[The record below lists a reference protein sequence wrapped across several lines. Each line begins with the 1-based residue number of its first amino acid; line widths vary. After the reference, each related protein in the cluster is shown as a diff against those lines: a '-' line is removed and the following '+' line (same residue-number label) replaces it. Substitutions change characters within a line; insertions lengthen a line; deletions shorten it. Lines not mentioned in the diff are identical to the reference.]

1 MKHYVLSAVLCSLLL
16 GDEIQRIE
24 SIVND
29 ITKLRIEYDEC
40 RRQLDAKTP
49 SVLRNDLVLK
59 QEEPLRCE
67 AEQDEVKRL
76 SRLVEDMRQKNTL
89 LHEELEKANK
99 SLETEKELRV
109 KLEEAQKANKEK
121 EKALKIKDA
130 ADKKTEDDYLA
141 LLMEKEKYIIY
152 LENQIKNKEK
162 THKKEEAKSP
172 VVQVNCQEE
181 KNPFPKLVLKEQYRD
196 ATSAK
201 SDKVRPL
208 PLETTTV
215 VQQEAPIQKE
225 EALSVSV
232 QKQAVS
238 EKVVLQMIEPSAFKL
253 NKESE
258 IYDAPNANVLEKWE
272 EGTSFTSNQKYKN
285 WIKITGYFIDKK
297 WRPSKRELWILEEN
311 VVKKR

>member
-1 MKHYVLSAVLCSLLL
+1 MKHYFLSIVLSSLLF

-40 RRQLDAKTP
+40 RRQLDAKAP
-49 SVLRNDLVLK
+49 HVLQNDLVLK

-67 AEQDEVKRL
+67 SEQDEI
-76 SRLVEDMRQKNTL
+76 SRLGHLLEDTRQKNTL
-89 LHEELEKANK
+89 LQEELEKANK
-99 SLETEKELRV
+99 LLEIEKEVRV
-109 KLEEAQKANKEK
+109 KLEEREKSNKEQ

-130 ADKKTEDDYLA
+130 ATKKTEDDYLA
-141 LLMEKEKYIIY
+141 LLMEKEKYIVY

-172 VVQVNCQEE
+172 VVQMHCQEE
-181 KNPFPKLVLKEQYRD
+181 ANLFPQLVLKEQYRD

-215 VQQEAPIQKE
+215 VQQEVPIEKE
-225 EALSVSV
+225 EAPSIAI

-253 NKESE
+253 KKESE

-297 WRPSKRELWILEEN
+297 WRPSKGELWILEEN